1 MRAAFLLVVLSLL
14 AGAPPPAVAQD
25 RIAYANI
32 EAIISLM
39 PETKTA
45 AQGVDS
51 LGRKLA
57 SELDVKESYA
67 KQKYEEA
74 QQAASKGATE
84 PELDKFRKEL
94 RDLEE
99 EIRKSSEDA
108 DTKMARHKADLMQ
121 PVLEKLETTIHEV
134 AKAEGFTFVL
144 NSVDGNGNSIVL
156 YGSEDRDITK
166 KILAKLGIAVPKGD
180 PAKSDPAKSDT
191 TKVGTAKIGPA
202 KPKSGAASPPKS
214 GTPGSGS
221 PSEAPKTDPPKTGG
235 SK

>member
-1 MRAAFLLVVLSLL
+1 MRAVFLLVVLSLF
-14 AGAPPPAVAQD
+14 AAAPPPAVAQD

-74 QQAASKGATE
+74 QQAASKGASE

-99 EIRKSSEDA
+99 EIRKGSEDA

-134 AKAEGFTFVL
+134 AKAEGYTFVL

-156 YGSEDRDITK
+156 YGGEGRDITK
-166 KILAKLGIAVPKGD
+166 KILAKLGIAIPKND
-180 PAKSDPAKSDT
+180 SAKSDT
-191 TKVGTAKIGPA
+191 TKIGTAKIGPS
-202 KPKSGAASPPKS
+202 KKGAPSTGTPAS
-214 GTPGSGS
+214 GTPGSG
-221 PSEAPKTDPPKTGG
+221 PSEPPKTDPKKGG
-235 SK
+235 K